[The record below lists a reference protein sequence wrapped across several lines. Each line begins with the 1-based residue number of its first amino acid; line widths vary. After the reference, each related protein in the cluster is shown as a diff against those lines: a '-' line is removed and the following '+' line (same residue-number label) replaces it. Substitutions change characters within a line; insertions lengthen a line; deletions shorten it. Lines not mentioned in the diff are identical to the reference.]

1 MPSVEINT
9 LPTVQE
15 LFEDDF
21 VLVQSKS
28 RTALIKFEDF
38 VIGEQQVS
46 FYKEIVDNRN
56 SLTELITRVDE
67 IEAVVQSNTTAGE
80 ENTEIVNENK
90 QLIQDQQSTNTEMQ
104 SKLDTL
110 QNRVDAH
117 DLELESQAQSV
128 LQVEQTASES
138 PSIVLSAKL
147 AETQQQLEAVNSII
161 ESLQTEVQ
169 NLNGELQT
177 LKNTDNVINTQLYTH
192 GARLTTLEG

>member
-56 SLTELITRVDE
+56 SLAELITRVDE
-67 IEAVVQSNTTAGE
+67 IEAVVQSNTTASE

-90 QLIQDQQSTNTEMQ
+90 QLIQNQQSTNTEMQ

-128 LQVEQTASES
+128 LQVEQTANES
-138 PSIVLSAKL
+138 PSVVLSAKL

-177 LKNTDNVINTQLYTH
+177 LKNADNVINTQLYTH